1 MKKKIKKIWIK
12 IFLDLN
18 MDKIGVD
25 CITGKGHS
33 QILLRKTYDQNYI
46 EMLRADL

>member
-1 MKKKIKKIWIK
+1 MKKNQKNLDK

-33 QILLRKTYDQNYI
+33 HVLLRTTCDQYYI
-46 EMLRADL
+46 EMSRADL